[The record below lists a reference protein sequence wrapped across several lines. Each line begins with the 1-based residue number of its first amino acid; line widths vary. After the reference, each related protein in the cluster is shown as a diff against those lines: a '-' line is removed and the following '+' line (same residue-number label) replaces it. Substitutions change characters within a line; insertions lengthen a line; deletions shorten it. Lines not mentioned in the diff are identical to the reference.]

1 MLFRLIMLLVFIPVL
16 MINHNLETQKTPP
29 LKASFAY
36 YSEIGTNSSEQE
48 LFFLVRNSI
57 NKELVGNPFL
67 NDWEE
72 AFVITKDGKVF
83 KVQSRYRVFDDEFQ
97 IKVGNQIKAIY
108 PEAVEGI
115 VFKER
120 VFVVRNCKYPE
131 GLKLCFLELLSEGS
145 INLLKRH
152 TLLTKSKKDLIRII
166 GSKTEL
172 FYAMDDVAYL
182 LSNNR
187 SKVMDLF
194 LLKEKEINRFSITH
208 NINTKKESDL
218 IQIFDYYNELN
229 Q

>member
-1 MLFRLIMLLVFIPVL
+1 MLWGGIPVL
-16 MINHNLETQKTPP
+16 MLNYVEAQKTPP

-57 NKELVGNPFL
+57 DKELVGNPFL

-72 AFVITKDGKVF
+72 AFAITKEGKVF

-115 VFKER
+115 VFKDR
-120 VFVVRNCKYPE
+120 VFVARDCKYPE
-131 GLKLCFLELLSEGS
+131 GVKLCFLELLSEGS

-152 TLLTKSKKDLIRII
+152 MLVTKSKKDLTRVT

-172 FYAMDDVAYL
+172 FYATDNDVAYL

-187 SKVMDLF
+187 NKVMDLF
-194 LLKEKEINRFSITH
+194 LLKEKEISRFA
-208 NINTKKESDL
+208 TKHKTTMKQSDM
-218 IQIFDYYNELN
+218 IQLFDYYNELT